1 MSWRQLTG
9 AAAVWAAL
17 AMIVVGIVLTD
28 PEAIA
33 IGVGLAVGAFLLR
46 FRSGLLGRLLLLV
59 LFADVALWM
68 VPAAATNIANGE
80 DLLAVAP
87 PVVLAAV
94 AIVGLVAVLVTLM
107 TRSRADKGAA
117 RLLAPAA
124 VLAVAAVV
132 VSQLGLFGDPVEV
145 RRGDV
150 LLKMKAAEFARERIQ
165 ATAPVSIVADNEDL
179 FWHTV
184 TIDELDVDVRIPV
197 QARRRVVIDAP
208 PGSYT
213 YYCAIPG
220 HESRMKGTL
229 VIVET

>member
-1 MSWRQLTG
+1 M
-9 AAAVWAAL
+9 WAAL

-46 FRSGLLGRLLLLV
+46 FRAGLLGRLLLLV

-80 DLLAVAP
+80 GLMAVAP
-87 PVVLAAV
+87 PVVLATV
-94 AIVGLVAVLVTLM
+94 ALVGLVAVLVTLV
-107 TRSRADKGAA
+107 TRSRADNGAA

-124 VLAVAAVV
+124 LLAIAAVV

-145 RRGDV
+145 RPGDV
-150 LLKMKAAEFARERIQ
+150 LLKMKAAEFARERIEGR
-165 ATAPVSIVADNEDL
+165 APVSIVADNEDL

-208 PGSYT
+208 PGRYT

-220 HESRMKGTL
+220 HETRMKGTL
-229 VIVET
+229 VIVGT